1 MVVRGARRQ
10 ARHPDAAAASTT
22 EAKLDAV
29 LQAQKQTNELL
40 TLLVR
45 ACVRTVQV
53 PAGEQPPPNAVRVE
67 EDSSAPTGQP
77 WTVVSDKPASETM
90 GP

>member
-1 MVVRGARRQ
+1 MVVRASRRQ
-10 ARHPDAAAASTT
+10 TRHPDPAVTAASST

-45 ACVRTVQV
+45 ACVKTVQV
-53 PAGEQPPPNAVRVE
+53 PVGEQPPPNAVRVE
-67 EDSSAPTGQP
+67 EDGSMPASQS
-77 WTVVSDKPASETM
+77 WTVLQDSEA
-90 GP
+90 